1 VSYSSLADV
10 LRERYVVERELGR
23 GGMATVYLTH
33 DIKHDRPVALKV
45 LHPTVV
51 AMLGPERFLREIK
64 LAARL
69 QHPHILSVF
78 DSGEAD
84 GQLWYTMPYV
94 PGESVRSRLV
104 RDGAL
109 ELDDALRIARQ
120 VADALDYA
128 HRRGVVHRDVKP
140 ENILLAES
148 HAWLADFGVAR
159 AVGSAGDRLTET
171 GMVVGTP
178 AYMSPEQATG
188 ETALDGRT
196 DVYALGCVVYEML
209 TGQPPNSGGTPGAVL
224 ARQLTGPVPSARAL
238 RAGLPE
244 WIDRV
249 VGKSLSRAPDNRFAT
264 AADLAAALVPPL
276 ITDIVPAAPT
286 EKSVA
291 VLPFANLSA
300 DPENEYF
307 ADGMTDELINA
318 LAKVSGLRVVSR
330 TSAFAFKGKQLDVR
344 SIGAQLNVQA
354 VVEGSV
360 RRAGRRLRL
369 SAQLTNVADGYQL
382 WSETFDRE
390 LEDVFAMQ
398 DELSRGIVNTLQIR
412 LLGPQSGG
420 LVKSSTDDFEAY
432 TLYLKGRHFW
442 NRRTEPSLWR
452 GLEYFEQALLRD
464 PNYAPAHAGVADSYA
479 ILGFYCAIPPTEAFP
494 QAREAARR
502 ALERDGTLAEARPAL
517 AYVAMYHD
525 WDWAGAEREFRH
537 AIALNPGYSTT
548 HQWYGNY
555 LAVLGRFDESI
566 AEFTRAIA
574 LDPLSPLKNAALGW
588 GYYFARRYDEAVA
601 QCRRALEL
609 DPELAVAHAWLGMA
623 REQQRASSDA
633 IAAFRE
639 AVRLSDRNVAN
650 LASLAHALG
659 IAGVAGEARALLE
672 ELTAIRAGRY
682 VSGYDM
688 ALAQLGAGDPVEA
701 VGWLERAYEERA
713 HAAVFLKVDP
723 RLDPLRSSPAFAR
736 LLDRLHFP

>member
-94 PGESVRSRLV
+94 PGESVRTRLV

-148 HAWLADFGVAR
+148 YACLADFGVAR

-209 TGQPPNSGGTPGAVL
+209 TGQPPYSGGTPGAVL

-249 VGKSLSRAPDNRFAT
+249 VGKSLSRAPDDRFAT

-276 ITDIVPAAPT
+276 MTDIVPAA
-286 EKSVA
+286 
-291 VLPFANLSA
+291 LPRSRSRCS
-300 DPENEYF
+300 P
-307 ADGMTDELINA
+307 
-318 LAKVSGLRVVSR
+318 SR
-330 TSAFAFKGKQLDVR
+330 T
-344 SIGAQLNVQA
+344 
-354 VVEGSV
+354 
-360 RRAGRRLRL
+360 
-369 SAQLTNVADGYQL
+369 
-382 WSETFDRE
+382 
-390 LEDVFAMQ
+390 
-398 DELSRGIVNTLQIR
+398 
-412 LLGPQSGG
+412 
-420 LVKSSTDDFEAY
+420 
-432 TLYLKGRHFW
+432 
-442 NRRTEPSLWR
+442 
-452 GLEYFEQALLRD
+452 
-464 PNYAPAHAGVADSYA
+464 
-479 ILGFYCAIPPTEAFP
+479 
-494 QAREAARR
+494 
-502 ALERDGTLAEARPAL
+502 
-517 AYVAMYHD
+517 
-525 WDWAGAEREFRH
+525 
-537 AIALNPGYSTT
+537 
-548 HQWYGNY
+548 
-555 LAVLGRFDESI
+555 
-566 AEFTRAIA
+566 
-574 LDPLSPLKNAALGW
+574 
-588 GYYFARRYDEAVA
+588 
-601 QCRRALEL
+601 
-609 DPELAVAHAWLGMA
+609 
-623 REQQRASSDA
+623 
-633 IAAFRE
+633 
-639 AVRLSDRNVAN
+639 
-650 LASLAHALG
+650 
-659 IAGVAGEARALLE
+659 
-672 ELTAIRAGRY
+672 
-682 VSGYDM
+682 
-688 ALAQLGAGDPVEA
+688 
-701 VGWLERAYEERA
+701 
-713 HAAVFLKVDP
+713 
-723 RLDPLRSSPAFAR
+723 
-736 LLDRLHFP
+736 